1 MDKRLISGILA
12 SDFSSV
18 RVSMTT
24 SDTTDKDRA
33 YRRRLASKGRRQ
45 LIVDLPQEMIE
56 TIDELKQQRGLRSRS
71 QVLMELIERGSQPT
85 QQIA

>member
-1 MDKRLISGILA
+1 
-12 SDFSSV
+12 
-18 RVSMTT
+18 MTT
-24 SDTTDKDRA
+24 SADITDKDRA

-56 TIDELKQQRGLRSRS
+56 TIDELKQRRGFRSRS
-71 QVLMELIERGSQPT
+71 QVLMELIERGRQPA

>member
-1 MDKRLISGILA
+1 
-12 SDFSSV
+12 
-18 RVSMTT
+18 MTAPEP
-24 SDTTDKDRA
+24 TDKDRA

-56 TIDELKQQRGLRSRS
+56 TIDELKQRRGLRSRS
-71 QVLMELIERGSQPT
+71 QVLMELIERGRQPA

>member
-1 MDKRLISGILA
+1 MTA
-12 SDFSSV
+12 SDI
-18 RVSMTT
+18 
-24 SDTTDKDRA
+24 TDKDRA

-56 TIDELKQQRGLRSRS
+56 TIDELKHRRGLRSRS
-71 QVLMELIERGSQPT
+71 QVLMELIERGRMAT

>member
-1 MDKRLISGILA
+1 
-12 SDFSSV
+12 
-18 RVSMTT
+18 MTT
-24 SDTTDKDRA
+24 SHDTPGKDRA

-56 TIDELKQQRGLRSRS
+56 TIDELKRRRGLRSRS
-71 QVLMELIERGSQPT
+71 QVLMELIERGRQPA